1 MSLVFIDSCQQVLSP
16 HIVFLEISL
25 PPLPGE
31 LVSHDWKLQGL
42 RSVQENL
49 PVSGSRLAPR
59 KVIPGPGVS
68 EARNRLVASSGT
80 EARSP
85 GLPSGASV

>member
-1 MSLVFIDSCQQVLSP
+1 MKVEPRQYCNNQASSLSN
-16 HIVFLEISL
+16 IVISL

-31 LVSHDWKLQGL
+31 LVSQDWKLHGL